1 MNDNKKG
8 RKLSPSFVTGAIAL
22 AFLAVG
28 YQTALFVH
36 RAAALKI
43 LSDETVPDTVYVAVD
58 EAFAA
63 AGQAVAS
70 EISVSGKSDV
80 RRLPGESVSSWKSDV
95 RRLPEKSVS
104 SGNARQQVP
113 GKKTVIARKQGV
125 RPEAAAAVAAAIA
138 PRTYENFRFNPNV
151 VSVND
156 LRRLG
161 FSLKQAESIDNYR
174 KKGGRFRR
182 KEDFAKSYVVAD
194 SVYRR
199 LEKFIDIPLL
209 DINRA
214 DSAEFD
220 ALPGIG
226 GYFAA
231 KMVEYR
237 SRLGGYSCKEQLMEI
252 YHLDNEKYSRFSD
265 LITVG
270 ESRPFRLWTMPA
282 DSLKLHPYI
291 RNWKTA
297 NAIVLYRDNNPRELW
312 TVEGLRNAGILDNAA
327 AVRLSRCRI
336 EQVFKNV
343 AGN

>member
-43 LSDETVPDTVYVAVD
+43 LSDETVPDTVYVAAD

-63 AGQAVAS
+63 SGQAV
-70 EISVSGKSDV
+70 VSGA
-80 RRLPGESVSSWKSDV
+80 PVS
-95 RRLPEKSVS
+95 EKSVS
-104 SGNARQQVP
+104 AGNARQQAP

-125 RPEAAAAVAAAIA
+125 RPEAAAAVAAAIV

-174 KKGGRFRR
+174 KKGGKFRR

-199 LEKFIDIPLL
+199 LEKYIDIPLL

-270 ESRPFRLWTMPA
+270 EPAPFRLWTMPA

-291 RNWKTA
+291 RNWKIA

-312 TVEGLRNAGILDNAA
+312 TVDGLRNAGILDDATAA
-327 AVRLSRCRI
+327 RLSRCRI

>member
-58 EAFAA
+58 EAFVSS
-63 AGQAVAS
+63 GQAVGS
-70 EISVSGKSDV
+70 EVPVSGKSDV
-80 RRLPGESVSSWKSDV
+80 RRLSGKSGAS
-95 RRLPEKSVS
+95 K
-104 SGNARQQVP
+104 NARQQVP
-113 GKKTVIARKQGV
+113 DKKTVLARKQGV
-125 RPEAAAAVAAAIA
+125 RPEAAAAVAAAIV

-174 KKGGRFRR
+174 KKGGKFRR
-182 KEDFAKSYVVAD
+182 KSYVVAD

-199 LEKFIDIPLL
+199 LEKYIDIPLL

-252 YHLDNEKYSRFSD
+252 YYLDNEKYSRFSD

-270 ESRPFRLWTMPA
+270 ESRPFRLWSMPA

-327 AVRLSRCRI
+327 AVKLSRCRI
-336 EQVFKNV
+336 E
-343 AGN
+343 

>member
-1 MNDNKKG
+1 M
-8 RKLSPSFVTGAIAL
+8 
-22 AFLAVG
+22 
-28 YQTALFVH
+28 
-36 RAAALKI
+36 
-43 LSDETVPDTVYVAVD
+43 
-58 EAFAA
+58 
-63 AGQAVAS
+63 
-70 EISVSGKSDV
+70 
-80 RRLPGESVSSWKSDV
+80 
-95 RRLPEKSVS
+95 
-104 SGNARQQVP
+104 
-113 GKKTVIARKQGV
+113 
-125 RPEAAAAVAAAIA
+125 
-138 PRTYENFRFNPNV
+138 
-151 VSVND
+151 SVND

-174 KKGGRFRR
+174 KKGGKFRR

-199 LEKFIDIPLL
+199 LEKYIDIPLL

-270 ESRPFRLWTMPA
+270 EFRPFRLWTMPA

-312 TVEGLRNAGILDNAA
+312 TVEGLRNAGILDDAA

-336 EQVFKNV
+336 E
-343 AGN
+343 

>member
-43 LSDETVPDTVYVAVD
+43 LSDETVPDTVYVSVD
-58 EAFAA
+58 EALSANDLP
-63 AGQAVAS
+63 
-70 EISVSGKSDV
+70 VSGEV
-80 RRLPGESVSSWKSDV
+80 QLPSTSTGISTSQGVSAGNTRQMVPDGSATRQGVSVISS
-95 RRLPEKSVS
+95 R
-104 SGNARQQVP
+104 G
-113 GKKTVIARKQGV
+113 KTVIGRKEV
-125 RPEAAAAVAAAIA
+125 TRPETAAAVAAAIA

-174 KKGGRFRR
+174 KKGGKFRR

-199 LEKFIDIPLL
+199 LEKYIDIPLL

-270 ESRPFRLWTMPA
+270 ESRPFRLWSMPA

-312 TVEGLRNAGILDNAA
+312 TVEGLRNAGILDDAA
-327 AVRLSRCRI
+327 AARLSRCRI
-336 EQVFKNV
+336 EQVLKNV